1 MVSHLQ
7 AKGDAKELLGKK
19 AKLEEKKKQFQRDE
33 ETTRET
39 LEKKVR
45 TVGNIVDKSVP
56 ISKNEV
62 LKPKISLITA
72 GRQCAYSRD
81 GIPMEHLL

>member
-1 MVSHLQ
+1 MVSNSK
-7 AKGDAKELLGKK
+7 AKGDVKELLEKK
-19 AKLEEKKKQFQRDE
+19 AKLEEQKKQLQRNEDA
-33 ETTRET
+33 TREV

-62 LKPKISLITA
+62 
-72 GRQCAYSRD
+72 
-81 GIPMEHLL
+81 

>member
-1 MVSHLQ
+1 
-7 AKGDAKELLGKK
+7 
-19 AKLEEKKKQFQRDE
+19 LEEKKKQLQRDE
-33 ETTRET
+33 ETTRES

-62 LKPKISLITA
+62 
-72 GRQCAYSRD
+72 
-81 GIPMEHLL
+81 

>member
-7 AKGDAKELLGKK
+7 AKGDAKELLEKK

-62 LKPKISLITA
+62 
-72 GRQCAYSRD
+72 
-81 GIPMEHLL
+81 